1 METRG
6 VPPVRRRLS
15 RRRFSAL
22 LGLGAVAATG
32 LPIGRRRPAASAQDV
47 LIVDPETEQRTESI
61 GESAQTV
68 WVEATGHTMSSVLL
82 DYWRATGRDEL
93 FGNPISEP
101 FETPDGIWSQAM
113 EAGII
118 QYLPEYMWTLEPFV
132 RFMPAGRMLLADLNG
147 GFRGDGKRMGGGGN
161 PRAGAWALPEGSSLS
176 GVVGYAAETAV
187 EVAEPFRGWY
197 LDRDAAWYLGQP
209 LTPLITERGRP
220 AQWFEG
226 GLLLEE
232 ATGPKLAP
240 LGAELAARL
249 DLDTTPVEQGD
260 LPVDDESV
268 FLTVPNPFATGN
280 AAGPG
285 RKRIDVDVTDQ
296 QVRLFAGETMVLESF
311 ISTGLWP
318 NKTELGN
325 FRVRYKKRLEDMR
338 GATDED
344 GAVVWI
350 VGEGG
355 SPPPGSIPY
364 GVSDVPDVLYINQQA
379 EALHGAYWHNN
390 FGETMSHG
398 CINQPLDVAAFV
410 YDWAP
415 LGTPVRVL
423 VHDGEVYPGSENA
436 TPKELAEAAEDALT
450 AGGLSSPFAVGGA

>member
-1 METRG
+1 MG
-6 VPPVRRRLS
+6 GQGS
-15 RRRFSAL
+15 
-22 LGLGAVAATG
+22 
-32 LPIGRRRPAASAQDV
+32 AASAQDV

-118 QYLPEYMWTLEPFV
+118 QYLPEYMWTLGALRPLHA
-132 RFMPAGRMLLADLNG
+132 RRPDAAGRPQRRLPRRRQADGWGRQSTGWGRGRCRRLL
-147 GFRGDGKRMGGGGN
+147 
-161 PRAGAWALPEGSSLS
+161 
-176 GVVGYAAETAV
+176 
-187 EVAEPFRGWY
+187 PFRGGRLRGRNGRSRWPN
-197 LDRDAAWYLGQP
+197 RSAAGISIATSAWYLGQP
-209 LTPLITERGRP
+209 LTPLISERGRP

-268 FLTVPNPFATGN
+268 FLTVPNPFSTGN
-280 AAGPG
+280 DAGPG
-285 RKRIDVDVTDQ
+285 RKRIEVDVTDQ

-325 FRVRYKKRLEDMR
+325 FRSATRSVWKTCAAPPTRTVR
-338 GATDED
+338 
-344 GAVVWI
+344 WS
-350 VGEGG
+350 G
-355 SPPPGSIPY
+355 S
-364 GVSDVPDVLYINQQA
+364 
-379 EALHGAYWHNN
+379 
-390 FGETMSHG
+390 
-398 CINQPLDVAAFV
+398 
-410 YDWAP
+410 
-415 LGTPVRVL
+415 
-423 VHDGEVYPGSENA
+423 
-436 TPKELAEAAEDALT
+436 
-450 AGGLSSPFAVGGA
+450 